1 MNFVFISPVF
11 PLNYFNFC
19 KASKKN
25 GCNVLGI
32 GDTPYNEISDEVK
45 NSLTEYYKV
54 NSLENY
60 DEVFR
65 AVAFFS
71 FKYGKIDRL
80 ESNNEYWLRSDAKL
94 RTDFNINGV
103 KIKDVESFTSKSH
116 MKDFYIKAG
125 VPVARYKFL
134 TNLEEDLK
142 YIEDVL
148 EYPVVVKPD
157 VGVGAAATYR
167 IKSKED
173 LIEFYKRGY
182 NVPYIME
189 EYIEGDII
197 SFDGIVDENSNVV
210 FSDNEVFPPSIMD
223 IVNENLELAYYVN
236 REVPKNVFEI
246 GQKVLK
252 AFNIKSRYFH
262 LEFFKLTKEKK
273 GLGKSGDIVALEVNM
288 RPPGGYT
295 PDMINFGQSVNTY
308 QIYADI
314 ICYNEIRNV
323 KLDYPKYYCMYVSR
337 RDQYEYVYDREYI
350 LDKYKNDIVM
360 HQRMSDALESAMGN
374 EFFIAKFEDFDRMM
388 EFKSNILEKK

>member
-11 PLNYFNFC
+11 PLNYYHFC
-19 KASKKN
+19 EALKKN
-25 GCNVLGI
+25 GCNVLGV
-32 GDTPYNEISDEVK
+32 GDTQYNELKDEVK

-80 ESNNEYWLRSDAKL
+80 ESNNEYWLRSDARL

-103 KIKDVESFTSKSH
+103 KLKDVESFTSKSH

-148 EYPVVVKPD
+148 GYPVVVKPD
-157 VGVGAAATYR
+157 VGVGALATYR
-167 IKSKED
+167 IKNKND

-236 REVPKNVFEI
+236 KEVPKNVFEI

-337 RDQYEYVYDREYI
+337 RDQYQYVYDRELI
-350 LDKYKNDIVM
+350 LDKFNNNIVM

-374 EFFIAKFEDFDRMM
+374 EFFIGKFEDIEEMNA
-388 EFKSNILEKK
+388 FKTMVLAKK

>member
-11 PLNYFNFC
+11 PLNYFHFC
-19 KASKKN
+19 EALKKN

-32 GDTPYNEISDEVK
+32 GDTPYNELKDEVK

-103 KIKDVESFTSKSH
+103 KSIDVESFTSKSH

-134 TNLEEDLK
+134 TNLEDDLK

-167 IKSKED
+167 IKNKED

-197 SFDGIVDENSNVV
+197 SFDGIVDENSNVI
-210 FSDNEVFPPSIMD
+210 FSDNEVFPPSI
-223 IVNENLELAYYVN
+223 NLPQTG
-236 REVPKNVFEI
+236 R
-246 GQKVLK
+246 
-252 AFNIKSRYFH
+252 
-262 LEFFKLTKEKK
+262 
-273 GLGKSGDIVALEVNM
+273 
-288 RPPGGYT
+288 
-295 PDMINFGQSVNTY
+295 
-308 QIYADI
+308 
-314 ICYNEIRNV
+314 
-323 KLDYPKYYCMYVSR
+323 SR
-337 RDQYEYVYDREYI
+337 RRREAVAFRNHKHPR
-350 LDKYKNDIVM
+350 L
-360 HQRMSDALESAMGN
+360 
-374 EFFIAKFEDFDRMM
+374 
-388 EFKSNILEKK
+388 